1 MDDSPVEA
9 NLVASSVG
17 DTMARDW
24 GYWTGH
30 FTGGSSGSCG
40 WVSHFGGLP
49 VAICDLQIDGRST
62 QSSMSGVRICG
73 VDFLESFEG

>member
-1 MDDSPVEA
+1 MAVANLPQVEA

-30 FTGGSSGSCG
+30 FTGRDGSDFFLRFMSVEGVLEVSSAG
-40 WVSHFGGLP
+40 WLVL
-49 VAICDLQIDGRST
+49 RSK
-62 QSSMSGVRICG
+62 
-73 VDFLESFEG
+73 